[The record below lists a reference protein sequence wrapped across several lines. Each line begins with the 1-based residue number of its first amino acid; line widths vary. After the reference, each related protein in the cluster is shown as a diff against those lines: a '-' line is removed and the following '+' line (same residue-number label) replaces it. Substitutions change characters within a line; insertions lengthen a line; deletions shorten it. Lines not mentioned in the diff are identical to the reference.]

1 MKMNTSEIA
10 KLFQE
15 KKYTQLIY
23 LIETFDGELSAEI
36 LNILAISRLSKGQDK
51 ETFEIAI
58 NEFKKVYL
66 KEKKTETGLNG
77 LINFL
82 NSSADFYDYLGRQDT
97 TNAATNYLKESIFF
111 FKEAEKN
118 FGYEKRLVSVAIR
131 VFKRLNNLDVIL
143 HYYKKLFLNEDHT
156 LSTFCSWIFFN
167 NYKYD
172 WEQKDYI
179 YFSKLL
185 EKYSPKTEE
194 EKLHS
199 LSNDSNDKI
208 KLGFL
213 SADINKFHSITYFL
227 KTVLSTYDKKKYE
240 VYLFLNSNTD
250 DDGTKIFKSYVDHTI
265 NITDM
270 NDTECINAIRKIN
283 LDIMFDLMGVS
294 STNRIS
300 LFINRVA
307 KKQAS
312 WLGYCNT
319 LGFKNMDYLIADP
332 NLIYTNEEKLY
343 SEKIINLPEI
353 WNCHTGFNFERIEQ
367 PPPYLENKF
376 ITFGSFNN
384 YNKINNNVLET
395 WVKIL
400 KNVDGSK
407 LILKSSTKKEV
418 DEFQNILKKNCV
430 LDSVIFLPTTKL
442 FKDHMDQYKNIDIA
456 LDTFPYNGVT
466 TTFEALWMGVPVI
479 TMKGHNFNSRC
490 GESINKNIQM
500 EDLIAKNENDYVLI
514 ANNLAKDKEKLL
526 NRRNK
531 LFNNVLS
538 SPLFDKKNFN
548 INFYKLIDDLIL
560 NQ

>member
-1 MKMNTSEIA
+1 MKINTSEIA

-23 LIETFDGELSAEI
+23 LIESFDGELSAEI
-36 LNILAISRLSKGQDK
+36 LNILAIARLSRGQDK

-58 NEFKKVYL
+58 NEFKKAYL
-66 KEKKTETGLNG
+66 KETKTESGLNG

-82 NSSADFYDYLGRQDT
+82 GSSADFYDYLGRQDT
-97 TNAATNYLKESIFF
+97 TNAATNYLKESITL
-111 FKEAEKN
+111 FKDAEKN

-131 VFKRLNNLDVIL
+131 VFKRLNNLDVTL
-143 HYYKKLFLNEDHT
+143 HYYKKLFLNKDHT
-156 LSTFCSWIFFN
+156 LSTLCSWIFFN

-185 EKYSPKTEE
+185 EKYSPKIEG
-194 EKLHS
+194 EKLS
-199 LSNDSNDKI
+199 NLSNVNNDKI

-213 SADINKFHSITYFL
+213 SSDINKAHSITYFL

-240 VYLFLNSNTD
+240 VYLFLNSKTD
-250 DDGTKIFKSYVDHTI
+250 DEGTKIFKSFVDHTI

-270 NDTECINAIRKIN
+270 SDIECINSIRKIN
-283 LDIMFDLMGVS
+283 LNIMFDLMGVT
-294 STNRIS
+294 STNRVS

-307 KKQAS
+307 KKQVS

-332 NLIYTNEEKLY
+332 NLIYSNEEKLY
-343 SEKIINLPEI
+343 SEKIINLPDI
-353 WNCHTGFNFERIEQ
+353 WNCHIGFNFERIEQ
-367 PPPYLENKF
+367 PSPCLENKF

-384 YNKINNNVLET
+384 YNKINDNVLET
-395 WVKIL
+395 WINIL
-400 KNVDGSK
+400 KNVKSSK
-407 LILKSSTKKEV
+407 LVLKSSTKKEV
-418 DEFQNILKKNCV
+418 DEFQNLFEKYSV

-442 FKDHMDQYKNIDIA
+442 FEDHINQYKKIDIA

-500 EDLIAKNENDYVLI
+500 DDLIAKNENDYVLI
-514 ANNLAKDKEKLL
+514 ANNLSNEKEKLF
-526 NRRNK
+526 NIRKK

-538 SPLFDKKNFN
+538 SPLFDKENFN
-548 INFYKLIDDLIL
+548 KNFYKLIDDLIL
-560 NQ
+560 DQ